1 MSARLKTSSRT
12 VDNPFAFAK
21 KKAINIIGLN
31 SGTSADGLDIALV
44 RFSGNKNPEI
54 IKRKTFEFPV
64 ELKRE
69 IIAAG
74 EPENTNGIDWLKLD
88 SDLGRIIG
96 EYARSFLVS
105 LRRAR
110 LDADLIGSHGQTIR
124 HLPKDFEHPLTLQ
137 VGDPSLIAS
146 ISGLPVI
153 GDFRRSDL
161 AAGGQG
167 APLSPVLHQLLFS
180 HQRRWR
186 AIVNIGGISNATILP
201 PKNSSARLVAG
212 DCGPGNMLSDL
223 AMMKLFSQPFDENGE
238 TASKGH
244 PPMSVVG
251 LVLQNRYFELA
262 PPKSTGRELFG
273 QQFLDEVMSRLPQA
287 LPEDIV
293 ATVSEVTVAGIAEF
307 IKRFGSRTEEIYLCG
322 GGAKNKYFIQRL
334 SQAFPGKKISTTDE
348 LGYDPDHLES
358 LLWAF
363 LALKFVRQEPI
374 DARYFTG
381 ASKPYI
387 PGKLCLP

>member
-1 MSARLKTSSRT
+1 MSARLKTSSRPI
-12 VDNPFAFAK
+12 DNPFVVAK
-21 KKAINIIGLN
+21 KKVINIIGLN
-31 SGTSADGLDIALV
+31 SGTSADGLDIALIC
-44 RFSGNKNPEI
+44 FKGDKNPEI
-54 IKRKTFEFPV
+54 IRRKTYEYPS
-64 ELKRE
+64 ELKKA

-74 EPENTNGIDWLKLD
+74 EPENINGIEWLKLD
-88 SDLGRIIG
+88 SDLGRIMG
-96 EYARSFLVS
+96 EYAKTFLVS

-137 VGDPSLIAS
+137 VGDPSLIAA

-180 HQRRWR
+180 HPKRWR

-201 PKNSSARLVAG
+201 PKNSSYRLVAG

-223 AMMKLFSQPFDENGE
+223 AMMKLFNLPYDSEGE
-238 TASKGH
+238 TALKGH
-244 PPMSVVG
+244 PPMSVIG
-251 LVLQNRYFELA
+251 RILQNRYFELA

-273 QQFLDEVMSRLPQA
+273 RQFLDEVISKMPGA
-287 LPEDIV
+287 MPEDIV
-293 ATVSEVTVAGIAEF
+293 ATVSEITVAGIAEF
-307 IKRFGSRTEEIYLCG
+307 IKRFGKRTEEIYLCG
-322 GGAKNKYFIQRL
+322 GGAKNQYFMQRL
-334 SQAFPGKKISTTDE
+334 SQAFPGIKISTTDS
-348 LGYDPDHLES
+348 LGYDADHLES

-363 LALKFVRQEPI
+363 LALKFIRQEAI
-374 DARYFTG
+374 DARFFTG
-381 ASKPYI
+381 ADKPYI